1 MTSTEHRRHRPSS
14 DQDRP
19 GFRLSLAL
27 TLVMD
32 IAQGGKLSH
41 YPADRA
47 LLALGAD
54 GQGSGGALRSC
65 VGVRPQ
71 PTQMGAPDI
80 VSA

>member
-1 MTSTEHRRHRPSS
+1 
-14 DQDRP
+14 
-19 GFRLSLAL
+19 
-27 TLVMD
+27 MD